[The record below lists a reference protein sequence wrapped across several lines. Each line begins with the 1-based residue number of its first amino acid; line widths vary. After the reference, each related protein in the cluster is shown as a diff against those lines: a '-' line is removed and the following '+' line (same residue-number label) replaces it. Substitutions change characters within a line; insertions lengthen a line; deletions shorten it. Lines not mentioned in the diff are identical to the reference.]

1 MKRAALEIF
10 YTALLA
16 LLLFFILNSMVQNF
30 KINGTSMMPNLENG
44 QYVLVNKTAYWFNH
58 EPQRGDIIVLHA
70 PENNAAKIDRIKR
83 VIGLPGDTVEVKRN
97 GTVLIDGAI
106 IDEPYIDPRAGGLS
120 GTWTVPENEYFVLG
134 DNRSVSYDS
143 RGWGFLPREEIIG
156 KAWLIIWD
164 MNDWG
169 RVPNY
174 PIALESDS
182 ANPLTSHALLHN

>member
-1 MKRAALEIF
+1 MKRAIIEIS

-16 LLLFFILNSMVQNF
+16 VILFFILNSMVQNF
-30 KINGTSMMPNLENG
+30 RINGTSMWPNLENG
-44 QYVLVNKTAYWFNH
+44 QYVLVNKTAYWFGH

-70 PENNAAKIDRIKR
+70 PENNAGEIDRIKR
-83 VIGLPGDTVEVKRN
+83 VIGVPGDTVEVKKD
-97 GTVLIDGAI
+97 GTILIDGI
-106 IDEPYIDPRAGGLS
+106 PIEEPYISPRTGGLS

-143 RGWGFLPREEIIG
+143 RGWGFLPRGDIIG

-164 MNDWG
+164 IDDWG

-174 PIALESDS
+174 PLALESDS
-182 ANPLTSHALLHN
+182 DTQSASNALLHN